1 MPVETAT
8 SVALPDFLPY
18 LLAIFGLLVL
28 WQYYQLHVMKG
39 RILAIDIFDR
49 SGIRM
54 YLYAVADDSHACE
67 VCRSAHGTVFPPS
80 EVMKSTFS
88 PIKGTCKSSINCI
101 GFLVGLYG
109 AWPEAHL
116 IVGRLRLSRKRE
128 PIQLDQ
134 DELRE
139 VILGPWERSI
149 SANTDR
155 LGISVLEAVL
165 GDCANPNPAIDKYRH
180 VVESAKEVRHM
191 PLIVPA
197 YFRIVELL
205 TAQGHIAEALQL
217 TEQFEKRYKGK
228 QSGPSA
234 PTEKQLGLMKIKK
247 SQLKNTAR
255 TTAHG
260 ALEAEGRKEGVENL
274 PDCAARSASCAS
286 PHA

>member
-1 MPVETAT
+1 MLRSHPDVEGMPVGTAT

-54 YLYAVADDSHACE
+54 YLYAVTDDSHACE

-88 PIKGTCKSSINCI
+88 PIKGTCKSSISCI

-109 AWPEAHL
+109 AWPEAQL
-116 IVGRLRLSRKRE
+116 IVERLRLSRKRE

-180 VVESAKEVRHM
+180 MLITLTPVSSFATLQKWGDRVIPRTCGSSVSDSRPPKPVVNTWFNA
-191 PLIVPA
+191 
-197 YFRIVELL
+197 
-205 TAQGHIAEALQL
+205 G
-217 TEQFEKRYKGK
+217 
-228 QSGPSA
+228 GP
-234 PTEKQLGLMKIKK
+234 M
-247 SQLKNTAR
+247 
-255 TTAHG
+255 
-260 ALEAEGRKEGVENL
+260 
-274 PDCAARSASCAS
+274 ASCAR
-286 PHA
+286 HARVRRRG